1 MGYHNITG
9 SPTVFP
15 RPIKSLHEISPL
27 IVPPLARLHPNFAAC
42 SLMPRPS
49 LSRFA
54 RAEWC
59 MKLNN
64 PQVETLRGARATV
77 CLAAQVKR
85 PWRGLAVLRKEAHP
99 VALRYTVLVPEYVD
113 GRCFVW

>member
-9 SPTVFP
+9 SPIVFP

-64 PQVETLRGARATV
+64 PQVETLRGKGYSMSCCAGEETMAWARRAAERGSPRGPTLHCVGARV
-77 CLAAQVKR
+77 C
-85 PWRGLAVLRKEAHP
+85 
-99 VALRYTVLVPEYVD
+99 
-113 GRCFVW
+113 